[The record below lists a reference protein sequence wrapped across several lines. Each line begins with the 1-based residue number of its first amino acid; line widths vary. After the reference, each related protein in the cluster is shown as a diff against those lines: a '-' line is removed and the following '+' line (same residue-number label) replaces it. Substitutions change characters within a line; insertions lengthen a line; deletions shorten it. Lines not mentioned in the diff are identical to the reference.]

1 MQCADVAALCDS
13 LLTVFGMQEL
23 VDGQP
28 LFPGDS
34 DVDQLYIIQQLLG
47 PITAKQNVAFL
58 KNPRFSGYRFGD
70 DLTYNPAKL
79 DKRYGK
85 QLATGKLS
93 AHALDFMKRCLCME
107 PAERLSIE
115 DCLQHPYF
123 AGLSEQVEG
132 QARTSTSAHLRTPG
146 AKRPFSQRSSGSVAT
161 QDEPRAE
168 AFHAADDV
176 VCSGL
181 VGTPAKRHVRH

>member
-1 MQCADVAALCDS
+1 M
-13 LLTVFGMQEL
+13 
-23 VDGQP
+23 
-28 LFPGDS
+28 
-34 DVDQLYIIQQLLG
+34 
-47 PITAKQNVAFL
+47 AFL

-176 VCSGL
+176 MCSGL
-181 VGTPAKRHVRH
+181 VGTPAKRQVRHLPLSLVDLCDFVAHCAGASNSLGPRKQFYVCILAANVKLLLPC